1 MTWIA
6 FCIVAAFVVGTALAA
21 FVIYRRRR
29 PKFGRGSGVVAVSAG
44 RDVAVRESDG
54 RVAFIADPG
63 TAHEFLLVDV
73 RIASEAAL
81 ADKSVSLSG
90 VPAFLTHALDNDL
103 VRQLALGSRF
113 TVVRV
118 PSEIVNGG
126 RWMTSGGAPVAQAV
140 GAAGAG
146 SRALVVG
153 GGAAGLASL
162 AAVGWPVIA
171 AGLAAAWTQRR
182 LETALASIQQ
192 RVDRVYMRSV
202 RSEQGEVDAAGEFVS
217 ELLRL
222 GPPGEWS
229 SHRANQLAGH
239 QVAVSGIARAQ
250 LTFLEQ
256 TNEAIAASG
265 RLPRKLT
272 DRLGPAEIVRGELQ
286 LAITAQIAKAQL
298 ANAVG
303 LRSIALGETASGFSE
318 LRLSED
324 RLHSSIQQIHDC
336 ATQLAGH
343 PAAFRLTGRGEVKQF
358 RELVLGAA
366 TITDALLPQLP
377 RPSESREFAVLVQGD
392 QLELRALL
400 PGASGGTDVLE
411 TE

>member
-1 MTWIA
+1 MTWILIV
-6 FCIVAAFVVGTALAA
+6 IVAAIVVGTALAA
-21 FVIYRRRR
+21 LAIHRRHHSSV
-29 PKFGRGSGVVAVSAG
+29 GNGSGAVVVAAG
-44 RDVAVRESDG
+44 RDVAVRESG
-54 RVAFIADPG
+54 GSVEFIANPG

-81 ADKSVSLSG
+81 TGMSVSLAG
-90 VPAFLTHALDNDL
+90 VPAFLAHALDNDL

-113 TVVRV
+113 AVVRV
-118 PSEIVNGG
+118 PSEIASGG
-126 RWMTSGGAPVAQAV
+126 RWMTSGGEPVAQAV

-146 SRALVVG
+146 SRAVLVG
-153 GGAAGLASL
+153 GGAAGLVGL

-202 RSEQGEVDAAGEFVS
+202 RSEQGDVDAAGEFVS

-222 GPPGEWS
+222 GPPSEWS
-229 SHRANQLAGH
+229 VHRANQLAGH

-250 LTFLEQ
+250 LTFLEE
-256 TNEAIAASG
+256 TNAAIVASG

-272 DRLGPAEIVRGELQ
+272 DRLGPAEILRGELQ

-324 RLHSSIQQIHDC
+324 SLHSSIQEIRDC

-343 PAAFRLTGRGEVKQF
+343 PAVFRLTGRREVKRF

-366 TITDALLPQLP
+366 SVADALLPQLP
-377 RPSESREFAVLVQGD
+377 RPSQSREFAVLVQRE

-400 PGASGGTDVLE
+400 PGASQGTDGLE